1 MRARTVIAFIS
12 APLVAAAA
20 SAICLAFAADL
31 LAPSGVEDEAVVS
44 LCRLLL
50 LFGAFHVLALEA
62 AIGPPTYRWLRRTG
76 HLNGASVTLL
86 AMITVSV
93 AFLLPWVLVWF
104 PSSAAM
110 IGIGL
115 GVGALAG
122 ALAGG
127 WFWVWTSPPRA
138 STGRLTGA

>member
-20 SAICLAFAADL
+20 SAICLAFVGDL
-31 LAPSGVEDEAVVS
+31 LAPSGVEDEAVVF

-50 LFGAFHVLALEA
+50 LVGAFHVLALEA
-62 AIGPPTYRWLRRTG
+62 TIGLPAYRWLGRTG
-76 HLNGASVTLL
+76 HLSGASVTLL
-86 AMITVSV
+86 AMVTVSL
-93 AFLLPWVLVWF
+93 AFMLPWVLVWF
-104 PSSAAM
+104 PPSAAM

-127 WFWVWTSPPRA
+127 WFWVWASPPRA